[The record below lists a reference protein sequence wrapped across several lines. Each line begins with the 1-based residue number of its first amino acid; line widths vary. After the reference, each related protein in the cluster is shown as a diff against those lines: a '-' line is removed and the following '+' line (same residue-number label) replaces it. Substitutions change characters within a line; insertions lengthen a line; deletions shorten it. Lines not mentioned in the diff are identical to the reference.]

1 MITNRRPNSPI
12 RRAIDELAQEF
23 VEGMSPLQIGLLR
36 YPNAT
41 SRNVNE
47 VPTKVIRDHLSRY
60 SMEDLSEGQFLELSP
75 GKYTFFMGQNTKKRK
90 DLQSERDDGAER

>member
-1 MITNRRPNSPI
+1 MRTNRHPDSPI
-12 RRAIDELAQEF
+12 RRAIDELAQEL
-23 VEGMSPLQIGLLR
+23 VESLSPLQIGLLR
-36 YPNAT
+36 YPNAAP
-41 SRNVNE
+41 RNVNDVPKE
-47 VPTKVIRDHLSRY
+47 VVCDHLSRY